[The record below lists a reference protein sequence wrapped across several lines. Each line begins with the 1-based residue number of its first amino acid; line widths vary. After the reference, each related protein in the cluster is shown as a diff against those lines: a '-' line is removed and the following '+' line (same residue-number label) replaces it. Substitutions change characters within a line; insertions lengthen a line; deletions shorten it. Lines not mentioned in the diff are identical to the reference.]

1 VISKRRCPHTGI
13 VNFFA
18 NADPLVAIG
27 SISESPATTDF
38 AWRCYLDEEISGLAR
53 NMTTAEASLRRAI
66 GDRRFQ
72 EVRLRAA

>member
-27 SISESPATTDF
+27 SISESPVTTDF
-38 AWRCYLDEEISGLAR
+38 AWRCYLGEEISGLAR

-66 GDRRFQ
+66 GDRRVQ
-72 EVRLRAA
+72 ERPLRA